1 MALSFFRIGM
11 RTDLSSPV
19 ATAEFSGF
27 IDIENR
33 LVVAKREGGWRRWT
47 GSLRLA
53 DANWY
58 I

>member
-11 RTDLSSPV
+11 KTDLSSPV

-27 IDIENR
+27 IDIKHR
-33 LVVAKREGGWRRWT
+33 LVVAKREGGWRRWI

-53 DANWY
+53 DAN
-58 I
+58 